1 MEVIAAEEQ
10 ASVIIVTVR
19 KYKLLLAIIMNVE
32 LVMERGNAV
41 SAVEQAD
48 ASIVV
53 EQGKVESI
61 VLLSFLLLNV
71 FLGHID
77 GNKLCFFLPHLSP
90 ISAIYIPTEV

>member
-61 VLLSFLLLNV
+61 VLLFLS
-71 FLGHID
+71 II
-77 GNKLCFFLPHLSP
+77 KCLSC
-90 ISAIYIPTEV
+90 AYR